1 MRAAA
6 PISPRARRE
15 AHRIRFSSN
24 TIQARLARR
33 HDACV
38 LAPFERTIIKA
49 RFLGYPLRAFVLID
63 RLLPALP
70 EGV

>member
-15 AHRIRFSSN
+15 AHRTRFSSN

-38 LAPFERTIIKA
+38 LAPFERTIKA
-49 RFLGYPLRAFVLID
+49 GFLGYPLRAFVLID
-63 RLLPALP
+63 RLLPALS